1 MIALHLTKGDYPN
14 MANILRVS
22 IVKSKGHIDLDLEK
36 DVPDDVY
43 KEALA
48 LGLKVL
54 LNRGTSKITKTT
66 YPKAE
71 ELVAAAQEA
80 AEKQLELIRTSKIK
94 FTGSKAKVKGGGAVM
109 TEALRL
115 AKALVKDSMKAE
127 GLKISHYKASE
138 ITVAAKAVLEGEQ
151 GQAILAKAEAN
162 IAERAAVPIGIDLG
176 KIMTADPELVKK
188 AEAKKSEKKPLS
200 AKQAGKVQKRK
211 PTAQP
216 TA

>member
-1 MIALHLTKGDYPN
+1 

-22 IVKSKGHIDLDLEK
+22 IVKSKGYVDLDLEK

-66 YPKAE
+66 YPNEAE
-71 ELVAAAQEA
+71 LKAAAQEA
-80 AEKQLELIRTSKIK
+80 AEKQLELVRTSKIK
-94 FTGSKAKVKGGGAVM
+94 FTGGKAKVKGGGAVM

-151 GQAILAKAEAN
+151 GPAILAKAEAN
-162 IAERAAVPIGIDLG
+162 LAERAAVPVGIKIADLI
-176 KIMTADPELVKK
+176 KPDAELVKK
-188 AEAKKSEKKPLS
+188 ADAKKGEKKPLS

-211 PTAQP
+211 PAAQP